1 MRLNAFLTV
10 LLFTFVLNVTALSL
24 FEKALIIHDFPL
36 CAIVCSGRVAKKLG
50 VRYFDGRG
58 NCARP
63 DYQYR
68 WKQCLKS
75 GCFYEDRQKVG
86 AVFEWNWR

>member
-1 MRLNAFLTV
+1 MRLNMFLTI
-10 LLFTFVLNVTALSL
+10 LLFTFVLKVAALSL
-24 FEKALIIHDFPL
+24 FEKVLIIHNFPL
-36 CAIVCSGRVAKKLG
+36 CATVCSAKVAKKLG

-75 GCFYEDRQKVG
+75 GCFREDRQKVG
-86 AVFEWNWR
+86 IVFK